1 MNKIIFSLL
10 LLLILNG
17 CFSSRVSDVTW
28 MTAVENR
35 SILEAS
41 NQGFDY
47 CANNG
52 DYFYGVDDVKDSV
65 NSITGEVQTVCFP
78 NWQEAYKFDER
89 RNDYSYSD
97 GSILR
102 NDYTTYNET
111 SGLKKTR
118 LAIEVDAKVKKLD
131 LEFMCIELMG
141 ESLLY
146 LPSDNYPDR
155 AMFEE
160 IRSRTNS
167 QDIVDACRPIHN
179 DYIFAKQV
187 DASQK
192 KCMQMGFSLETPDMS
207 KCTLELIAAD
217 MSKSE
222 AKTIVVDGSS
232 SDSAIADE
240 LKQMNRRE
248 NKKYYEKMMRTGY
261 DMMTCYTWPDC

>member
-17 CFSSRVSDVTW
+17 CFSPPPVSDITW

-52 DYFYGVDDVKDSV
+52 DYYYGVDDVK
-65 NSITGEVQTVCFP
+65 NSSNVITGEVQTVCFQD
-78 NWQEAYKFDER
+78 WEEAHLFDIK
-89 RNDYSYSD
+89 RNDFNYINSYS
-97 GSILR
+97 
-102 NDYTTYNET
+102 TYNEA
-111 SGLKKTR
+111 SGKKKTR
-118 LAIEVDAKVKKLD
+118 LAIEVDEKVKKLD

-146 LPSDNYPDR
+146 NLSKDYQDF
-155 AMFEE
+155 AMFRE
-160 IRSRTNS
+160 IQSRTNS
-167 QDIVDACRPIHN
+167 EDITACTPIHN

-187 DASQK
+187 DASQQ

-240 LKQMNRRE
+240 LKKMNRRE
-248 NKKYYEKMMRTGY
+248 NQKYYEKMMRTGY
-261 DMMTCYTWPDC
+261 DMMTCYTWPNC

>member
-17 CFSSRVSDVTW
+17 CVTPRVSDVTW
-28 MTAVENR
+28 MTALENR

-52 DYFYGVDDVKDSV
+52 DYYYGVDDVKDSV
-65 NSITGEVQTVCFP
+65 NHLAGEVQTVCFP
-78 NWQEAYKFDER
+78 NWQEANKFDEW
-89 RNDYSYSD
+89 RNDTPYAEGINIKNNYS
-97 GSILR
+97 
-102 NDYTTYNET
+102 TYNAT
-111 SGLKKTR
+111 SGSKKTR
-118 LAIEVDAKVKKLD
+118 LAIEVDEKVKKLD

-146 LPSDNYPDR
+146 SISKDYQDH
-155 AMFEE
+155 AMFRE
-160 IRSRTNS
+160 IQSRTNS
-167 QDIVDACRPIHN
+167 EDITACTPIHN

-187 DASQK
+187 DASQQ

-240 LKQMNRRE
+240 LKKMNRRE
-248 NKKYYEKMMRTGY
+248 NQKYYEKMMRTGY
-261 DMMTCYTWPDC
+261 DMMTCYTWPNC